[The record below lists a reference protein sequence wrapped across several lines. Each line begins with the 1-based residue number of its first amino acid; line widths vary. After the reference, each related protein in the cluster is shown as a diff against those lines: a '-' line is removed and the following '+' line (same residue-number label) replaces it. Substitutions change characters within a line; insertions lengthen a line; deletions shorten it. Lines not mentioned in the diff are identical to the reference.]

1 LDCFLNT
8 GKSVSTN
15 NFEYAQN
22 KINHILYRQMNL
34 INLIKSFQPVRG
46 EYVLAITVLLF
57 SAWGISQVAESSSE
71 IQREIVIEQ
80 IGDYGQFAP
89 VATALLVTVLKKDKK
104 GFWQLA
110 KTAGTDLGV
119 TWILK
124 YAIDKPR
131 PEGRTD
137 GHAFPSGHTS
147 FAFTGAAFLQRRYGW
162 KFGIP
167 AYALACFVGYSRVE
181 GYNDRHDGWDVL
193 AGAVVGIGSAY
204 LFTSP
209 YAREHLS
216 LNAGKVHG
224 GYALELNYK
233 F

>member
-1 LDCFLNT
+1 MFKDTRIIACF
-8 GKSVSTN
+8 
-15 NFEYAQN
+15 F
-22 KINHILYRQMNL
+22 
-34 INLIKSFQPVRG
+34 F
-46 EYVLAITVLLF
+46 LL
-57 SAWGISQVAESSSE
+57 SATGISQVTENSPE
-71 IQREIVIEQ
+71 IQREIAIEQ

-89 VATALLVTVLKKDKK
+89 VAAALLVTVLKKDKE

-147 FAFTGAAFLQRRYGW
+147 FAFAGAAFLQRRYGW

-167 AYALACFVGYSRVE
+167 AYALASFVGYSRIE

-193 AGAVVGIGSAY
+193 AGAAVGIGSAY
-204 LFTSP
+204 LFTTP
-209 YAREHLS
+209 YAREHLN
-216 LNAGKVHG
+216 LNAEKVEG
-224 GYALELNYK
+224 GYALGIIYR